1 MLIYDGGGQRRSSNI
16 AKRNT
21 VIKII
26 NTSSYLNY
34 L

>member
-1 MLIYDGGGQRRSSNI
+1 MLIFDVGGQRCSSNI